1 MPTSAVGNKAPLNTH
16 TREFHSSQVHACAQH
31 RAKTALT
38 AEDPKEHRDG
48 GISGPRNWRVVMQ
61 LAASM
66 LQAQEFERHALKI
79 SDMLSQCGHIGHTL
93 NERGAPSQKQQL
105 DRNHGARLLCGRV
118 GGGSGAS
125 RNDWG

>member
-1 MPTSAVGNKAPLNTH
+1 MTQPTAVEITTRVKVGSLH
-16 TREFHSSQVHACAQH
+16 TARACCAQH
-31 RAKTALT
+31 RTKTTLT

-79 SDMLSQCGHIGHTL
+79 SDMLSQCGHIGHIL
-93 NERGAPSQKQQL
+93 YERGAPAQKLQL
-105 DRNHGARLLCGRV
+105 DRDHGSRLMSDAKV
-118 GGGSGAS
+118 K
-125 RNDWG
+125 